1 MVFWLDLRE
10 KGTVLYA
17 SKSMDHGE
25 TWSKNI
31 LVYRSPDGSICECCH
46 PSIIAVTIPYKSYFE
61 IR

>member
-1 MVFWLDLRE
+1 MTSGDDGALWCVWLDLRE

-31 LVYRSPDGSICECCH
+31 LVYRSPDGSICEWLSSFHYCQ
-46 PSIIAVTIPYKSYFE
+46 
-61 IR
+61 